1 LDKKNILTLTTDLG
15 IRDYYTAILKGEALK
30 TAPDISIIDITHQI
44 MDYNLSRAAFIFKNA
59 YYHFPENTIHFVAVN
74 SDRTDCPQF
83 LVFRHRNHYFI
94 GPDNGFFSLVFD
106 EDPDLIFPVHYD
118 KADKSPLKKVLQ
130 TGLKTRLEEKFSAL
144 GNPISKY
151 QKKLAFHPVTG
162 SALIRGSVI
171 HIDNFDNV
179 VVNIHHELFEYIRQG
194 RNYEIYYKRWDP
206 ITSISEHYQDVP
218 VGEVLARFNSSEYL
232 EIAVNMGRASTLL
245 GLETDDSIQIDFL

>member
-1 LDKKNILTLTTDLG
+1 MDKKNILTLTTDLG

-118 KADKSPLKKVLQ
+118 KADKFPLKKVLQ
-130 TGLKTRLEEKFSAL
+130 TGLKTILEEKFSAL

-151 QKKLAFHPVTG
+151 QKKFAFHPVTG
-162 SALIRGSVI
+162 SAMIRGSVI
-171 HIDNFDNV
+171 NNYKLEKLVVKNKPENF
-179 VVNIHHELFEYIRQG
+179 
-194 RNYEIYYKRWDP
+194 
-206 ITSISEHYQDVP
+206 
-218 VGEVLARFNSSEYL
+218 
-232 EIAVNMGRASTLL
+232 
-245 GLETDDSIQIDFL
+245 